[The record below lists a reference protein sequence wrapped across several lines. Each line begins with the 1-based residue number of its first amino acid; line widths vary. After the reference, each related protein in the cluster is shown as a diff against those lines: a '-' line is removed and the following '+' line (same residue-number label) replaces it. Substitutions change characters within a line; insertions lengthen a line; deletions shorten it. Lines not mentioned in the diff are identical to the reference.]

1 MKYKVGDKVKIRED
15 LIVNEI
21 YGCEAFVEN
30 MKAYLGKQVTIAKE
44 SPSHVEYYIEED
56 SERWRWTD
64 EMFEDYIEDTKKESK
79 IHSTVRTVDVGF
91 HFDYC
96 GHKVLEDVLQGE
108 TGKIRHYYTKDY
120 EIQYII
126 PIENVDFIIPHED

>member
-1 MKYKVGDKVKIRED
+1 
-15 LIVNEI
+15 
-21 YGCEAFVEN
+21 
-30 MKAYLGKQVTIAKE
+30 
-44 SPSHVEYYIEED
+44 
-56 SERWRWTD
+56 
-64 EMFEDYIEDTKKESK
+64 MFEDYTENTEKESK
-79 IHSTVRTVDVGF
+79 TYRTVDVGF